1 MKECFG
7 KCNRCVWMYNR
18 GCSEWGVNRLKS
30 IRIKML
36 CTVRPDRFAGFQLGE
51 PGTILRV
58 SEEYDAVANKN
69 GAITAIC
76 SNGEKLGVKPAEF
89 EFLRLPKWLYD
100 IWAPVWPY
108 SVENAVVVDNKEEE
122 KPI

>member
-1 MKECFG
+1 MKT
-7 KCNRCVWMYNR
+7 
-18 GCSEWGVNRLKS
+18 

-36 CTVRPDRFAGFQLGE
+36 CTVRSDKISDIQLGE

-76 SNGEKLGVKPAEF
+76 SSGEKLGVKPAEF
-89 EFLRLPKWLYD
+89 EFLLLPKWLYD

-108 SVENAVVVDNKEEE
+108 SVENAIVVDNEEGE
-122 KPI
+122 KPV